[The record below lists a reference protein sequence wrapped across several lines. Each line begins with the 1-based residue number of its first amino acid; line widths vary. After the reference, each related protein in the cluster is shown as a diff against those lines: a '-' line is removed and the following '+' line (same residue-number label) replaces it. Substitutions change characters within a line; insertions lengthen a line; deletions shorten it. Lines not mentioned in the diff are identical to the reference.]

1 MDSGKTNE
9 APNAKLVRDFDLNIS
24 YVEEFDVNAEDKLSS
39 PILMNTQPASQNCIE
54 DEIANNGDTTIQ
66 ANSAAKGVTSV
77 SFAPGRI
84 SQYRRRRRRRS
95 VECKPS
101 TDPDRLCTNTY
112 CKTRRTPLW
121 RKGPLGPKVN
131 SEYVTSIHVCSGLP
145 AAVADDEGDA
155 SPGPVPA
162 AEIVEEGD
170 SNL

>member
-54 DEIANNGDTTIQ
+54 NMNIQDEIANNGDTTIQ

-121 RKGPLGPKVN
+121 RKGPLGPKIVKG
-131 SEYVTSIHVCSGLP
+131 TGSGLP

>member
-54 DEIANNGDTTIQ
+54 NMNIQDEIANNGDTTIQ

-121 RKGPLGPKVN
+121 RKGPLGPKNLIRIDPAV
-131 SEYVTSIHVCSGLP
+131 YLHIHT
-145 AAVADDEGDA
+145 
-155 SPGPVPA
+155 
-162 AEIVEEGD
+162 
-170 SNL
+170 